1 MFAVG
6 SPAAKDEE
14 TALHCAAA
22 RGHMECVQTLL
33 DGGSPVDEL
42 DSEVKFNLRKR
53 SRHHR
58 TALVCALENGHLDI
72 ALLLIHKGCKIN
84 EPDEKGNTPLHVAAR
99 LGLLTAVQTLCHCG
113 ADVDM
118 TNQNS
123 ITGISQKIVELE
135 WNMVILNQQTPL
147 ILWRKCRE
155 KYHAAGN
162 RTDSFTPLHLA
173 AKEGFLD
180 IVRVLCL
187 ARSNVGKKTKDGL
200 TAEIL
205 ALASEHTHVASLL
218 SKMKMDNVRE
228 AYIDQLCPMNA
239 PLRRIKLKL
248 FGHSQTGKSRLIQS
262 LHSTR
267 DAVSRRIS
275 DHYSPSNTMNK
286 GVECDHIA
294 KSLDCLVLPV
304 APWKRGRGLL
314 SGKP

>member
-1 MFAVG
+1 MSAVG

-14 TALHCAAA
+14 PALHCAAA

-42 DSEVKFNLRKR
+42 DS
-53 SRHHR
+53 HHR

-84 EPDEKGNTPLHVAAR
+84 EPDEKGNSPLHVASR

-118 TNQNS
+118 TNQ
-123 ITGISQKIVELE
+123 
-135 WNMVILNQQTPL
+135 
-147 ILWRKCRE
+147 
-155 KYHAAGN
+155 
-162 RTDSFTPLHLA
+162 DSFTPLHLA

-187 ARSNVGKKTKDGL
+187 ARSNVGKKTK
-200 TAEIL
+200 
-205 ALASEHTHVASLL
+205 
-218 SKMKMDNVRE
+218 DNVRE

-267 DAVSRRIS
+267 GITSSIIDAVSRRIS

-286 GVECDHIA
+286 GEFSLNTAVVE
-294 KSLDCLVLPV
+294 
-304 APWKRGRGLL
+304 
-314 SGKP
+314 